1 MSGLYMCY
9 DPFLISTNLLTSHKF
24 KIKHIIMKSKL
35 NLSQVYDYKS
45 LSRFLNSE
53 YAVLYFYRNN
63 YYFKHPVNVTE
74 HAFQNFTSYPPLDSQ
89 TEESC
94 VGEVSCYNPGF
105 PVNKLFAA
113 LKKLKEAA
121 EQAQFDA
128 G

>member
-9 DPFLISTNLLTSHKF
+9 EPFLISTNLFTSHKF
-24 KIKHIIMKSKL
+24 KIKHIMNSKL

-53 YAVLYFYRNN
+53 CAVLYFYRNS

-74 HAFQNFTSYPPLDSQ
+74 HAFQNFISYPPLDNQ

-113 LKKLKEAA
+113 LKKLKVAA